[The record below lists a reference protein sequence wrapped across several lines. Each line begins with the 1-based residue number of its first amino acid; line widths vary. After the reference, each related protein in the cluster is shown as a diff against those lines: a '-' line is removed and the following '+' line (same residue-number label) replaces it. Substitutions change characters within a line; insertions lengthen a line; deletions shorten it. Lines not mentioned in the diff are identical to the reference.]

1 MKYRVM
7 KTKALTVTEAV
18 RHFSDYISRV
28 AYRHESFV
36 LCKGK
41 KPVAE
46 LHPIPS
52 GRRLGD
58 LPDILSSLPKLSD
71 KEAAAFAADLD
82 ASRKATSKDGLRD
95 PWAS

>member
-1 MKYRVM
+1 MHTNV
-7 KTKALTVTEAV
+7 LTVTEAV

-28 AYRHESFV
+28 AYRRESFV
-36 LCKGK
+36 LHKGK

-46 LHPIPS
+46 LRPLPS

-58 LPDILSSLPKLSD
+58 LPAILRSVPHLSSED
-71 KEAAAFAADLD
+71 AALFAADLD
-82 ASRKATSKDGLRD
+82 AARTNLPNGNLVD